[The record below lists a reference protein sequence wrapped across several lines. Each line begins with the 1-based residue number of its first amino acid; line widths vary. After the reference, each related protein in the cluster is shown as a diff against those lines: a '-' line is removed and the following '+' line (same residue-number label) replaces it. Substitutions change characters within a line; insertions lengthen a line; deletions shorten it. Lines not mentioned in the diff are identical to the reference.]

1 MTHQINLFQIS
12 ANIGIK
18 PRKFPAISI
27 SCKLLKKPQQANM
40 SKEAK
45 LEALRMGKE
54 SELTQLLRWEKFIER
69 LRRYNEKQ
77 KREEERAKKERLRDL
92 MRRL

>member
-12 ANIGIK
+12 AKIGIK
-18 PRKFPAISI
+18 PRKFPANSI
-27 SCKLLKKPQQANM
+27 SCKILKKPQKVKM

-54 SELTQLLRWEKFIER
+54 SELTQLQRWEKFIER
-69 LRRYNEKQ
+69 LRRYNERL
-77 KREEERAKKERLRDL
+77 KREEERARKERLRGL
-92 MRRL
+92 RRRI

>member
-12 ANIGIK
+12 AKVGIN
-18 PRKFPAISI
+18 PRKFPANSI
-27 SCKLLKKPQQANM
+27 SCKILKKPLQANM

-54 SELTQLLRWEKFIER
+54 SELTQLQRWEKFIER
-69 LRRYNEKQ
+69 LRRYNEKL
-77 KREEERAKKERLRDL
+77 KREEERAQEERLRDL